1 MEAEVWFGRCLLV
14 CALAGLGPHRLEAEG
29 RGPVVLE
36 LFTSQ
41 ACSSC
46 PPADELLSLVGFSP
60 ETRGQVVPLAFHV
73 DYFNA
78 LGWRD
83 PFSDAAWT
91 QRQAGYAQALHVDGG
106 PYTPQL
112 VVNGQAEMNAT
123 NVKRLQSEVTAALD
137 QEEKAGVEVVVR
149 VQEGGKPAVVVDLQA
164 RVDKDV
170 GSRTLE
176 LKLALFENGRTTAVG
191 RGENS
196 GRTLRNDFV
205 VRRLETAFSMPA
217 TAGSRQQRQV
227 TWKLDR
233 GSDPKNLGVAA
244 FLQDPG
250 SLRIV
255 AAAAR
260 PLVAD
265 PPSP

>member
-1 MEAEVWFGRCLLV
+1 
-14 CALAGLGPHRLEAEG
+14 
-29 RGPVVLE
+29 
-36 LFTSQ
+36 
-41 ACSSC
+41 
-46 PPADELLSLVGFSP
+46 VGFSS

-83 PFSDAAWT
+83 PFSDVAWT
-91 QRQAGYAQALHVDGG
+91 QRQAGYAQSLHVDGG

-112 VVNGQAEMNAT
+112 VVNGQAEMNGT
-123 NVKRLQSEVTAALD
+123 NVKRLQSEVGAALD
-137 QEEKAGVEVVVR
+137 QEEKARVEVVVR
-149 VQEGGKPAVVVDLQA
+149 VQAGKPAIVVDLSA
-164 RVDKDV
+164 MVDKDV
-170 GSRTLE
+170 GARNLE
-176 LKLALFENGRTTAVG
+176 LKLALFENGRITPVG

-196 GRTLRNDFV
+196 GRSLRNDFV
-205 VRRLETAFSMPA
+205 VRRLETAFSMPSSPGA
-217 TAGSRQQRQV
+217 RQQRQV
-227 TWKLDR
+227 TWKLER

-260 PLVAD
+260 PLVD